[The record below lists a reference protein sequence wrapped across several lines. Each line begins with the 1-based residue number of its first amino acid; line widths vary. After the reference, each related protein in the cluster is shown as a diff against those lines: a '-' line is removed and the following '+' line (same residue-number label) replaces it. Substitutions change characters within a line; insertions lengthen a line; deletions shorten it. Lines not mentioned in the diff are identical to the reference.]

1 VAQSHPCRSWSNA
14 PRAGINQNTY
24 EGYNTMPYQMRHVCV
39 FTGSS
44 PGANPA
50 YAAAARALGAEL
62 AHRGLGLV
70 YGGAGVGLMGI
81 LADATLAAGGRVV
94 GILPRGLFRREVAH
108 PGLSELR
115 QVASMHE
122 RKAQMA
128 DLADAFIALPG
139 GYGTFDELFEV
150 VTWAQIGLH
159 NKPIG
164 LLDVD
169 GYFDPLL
176 ALIRHAA
183 AAGFIPSD
191 HTHLLLHA
199 TGPAALLDRFAAY
212 TTPHLTQKWAEL
224 PPER

>member
-1 VAQSHPCRSWSNA
+1 MP
-14 PRAGINQNTY
+14 
-24 EGYNTMPYQMRHVCV
+24 TMPHSIPYQIRQVCV
-39 FTGSS
+39 FAGSS
-44 PGANPA
+44 PGADRA
-50 YAAAARALGAEL
+50 YATTARALGTAL
-62 AHRGLGLV
+62 ARRGISLI
-70 YGGAGVGLMGI
+70 YGGASVGLMGI
-81 LADATLAAGGRVV
+81 LADAALAAGGRVV

-108 PGLSELR
+108 AGLSELR

-176 ALIRHAA
+176 ALVHHAA
-183 AAGFIPSD
+183 DSGFVPPD
-191 HTHLLLHA
+191 HTHLLLHE
-199 TGPAALLDRFAAY
+199 TDPAALLHRFAAY
-212 TTPHLTQKWAEL
+212 TPPHLAQKWAEL

>member
-1 VAQSHPCRSWSNA
+1 MS
-14 PRAGINQNTY
+14 
-24 EGYNTMPYQMRHVCV
+24 YQIRHVCV
-39 FTGSS
+39 FAGSS
-44 PGANPA
+44 PGADPA
-50 YAAAARALGAEL
+50 YAATARALGTEL

-70 YGGAGVGLMGI
+70 YGGASVGLMGI

-108 PGLSELR
+108 AGLSELR

-139 GYGTFDELFEV
+139 GYGTFDELFEI

-159 NKPIG
+159 DKPIG

-169 GYFDPLL
+169 GYFAPLL

-183 AAGFIPSD
+183 AAGFIPPD

-199 TGPAALLDRFAAY
+199 TDPAALLDHFAAY
-212 TTPHLTQKWAEL
+212 TPPHLAQKWADL

>member
-1 VAQSHPCRSWSNA
+1 
-14 PRAGINQNTY
+14 
-24 EGYNTMPYQMRHVCV
+24 MLYQMRNICV
-39 FTGSS
+39 FAGSS
-44 PGANPA
+44 PGADPV
-50 YAAAARALGAEL
+50 YAAAARALGTEL
-62 AHRGLGLV
+62 AHRGLDLV
-70 YGGAGVGLMGI
+70 YGGASVGLMGI
-81 LADATLAAGGRVV
+81 LADATLAAGGRAI

-108 PGLSELR
+108 AGLSELR

-139 GYGTFDELFEV
+139 GYGTFDELFEI

-169 GYFDPLL
+169 GYFAPLL
-176 ALIRHAA
+176 ALVHHAA
-183 AAGFIPSD
+183 GSGFIPPD
-191 HTHLLLHA
+191 HARLLLHA
-199 TGPAALLDRFAAY
+199 TEPAALLDRFTAY
-212 TTPHLTQKWAEL
+212 TPPHLAQKWAEL

>member
-1 VAQSHPCRSWSNA
+1 
-14 PRAGINQNTY
+14 
-24 EGYNTMPYQMRHVCV
+24 MLYQMRTICV
-39 FTGSS
+39 FAGSS
-44 PGANPA
+44 PGADPT
-50 YAAAARALGAEL
+50 YAAAARALGTEL

-70 YGGAGVGLMGI
+70 YGGASVGLMGI

-94 GILPRGLFRREVAH
+94 GILPRGRFRREVAH
-108 PGLSELR
+108 AGLSELR

-139 GYGTFDELFEV
+139 GYGTFDELFEI

-159 NKPIG
+159 DKPIG

-169 GYFDPLL
+169 GYFAPLL

-183 AAGFIPSD
+183 AAGFIPPD

-199 TGPAALLDRFAAY
+199 TDPAALLDHFAAY
-212 TTPHLTQKWAEL
+212 TPPHLAQKWAEL